1 MHDNPDRNVAGFA
14 GLEKEKAMKGIKMGI
29 CTRENLSEERPT
41 AKEFILGRMGKFM
54 MENGKMD

>member
-1 MHDNPDRNVAGFA
+1 
-14 GLEKEKAMKGIKMGI
+14 MKGIKMGI

-54 MENGKMD
+54 TENGKMD